1 MRRSAQVRDRGRG
14 RSRVSLVIGL
24 LVALVGLGSLAVV
37 ADQWRRSDAGVT
49 VVVRGTQVVRED
61 AVVAAA
67 AVADSSVLADVDL
80 MAVQRR
86 IEKLP
91 YVRSVVVRRDP
102 PRTLVV
108 EITEREPVALLVG
121 DGAGEY
127 MVDADGIV
135 LPCVQS
141 TIEYDLPVISGVPL
155 RRLKAGLP
163 ARDARVI
170 GAVDVLRTADSLG
183 AGYGEL
189 FSELNVSRPRDLV
202 LYTHDAG
209 VPVLFGRSER
219 AAQKLLSFRTFWE
232 TVAVHEDLRDIAYV
246 DVRFRDQVVV
256 RHRFAADTLAVAPKD
271 TILITSD

>member
-1 MRRSAQVRDRGRG
+1 MRRNTQVRGRG
-14 RSRVSLVIGL
+14 RSRLSLVIGL
-24 LVALVGLGSLAVV
+24 LVALVGLGSLAVL

-49 VVVRGTQVVRED
+49 VLVRGTQLVRED

-67 AVADSSVLADVDL
+67 AVADSAVLADVDL

-108 EITEREPVALLVG
+108 EISEREPVALIVG
-121 DGAGEY
+121 DGPQEY
-127 MVDADGIV
+127 MIDVDGIV

-141 TIEYDLPVISGVPL
+141 TIEYDLPVISGASMGH
-155 RRLKAGLP
+155 LKAGQP
-163 ARDARVI
+163 ARDARVHD
-170 GAVDVLRTADSLG
+170 AVNVLRTADSLG
-183 AGYGEL
+183 TGYNEL
-189 FSELNVSRPRDLV
+189 FSEVNVSHARDLV

-209 VPVLFGRSER
+209 IPVLFGRPER
-219 AAQKLLSFRTFWE
+219 AAQKLLSLRTYWE
-232 TVAVHEDLRDIAYV
+232 TVAVHEDVREISYV

-256 RHRFAADTLAVAPKD
+256 RHRFAADSLAVAPKD

>member
-1 MRRSAQVRDRGRG
+1 MRRNAQVRGRG
-14 RSRVSLVIGL
+14 RSRLSLVIGL
-24 LVALVGLGSLAVV
+24 LVALVGLGSLAVL

-49 VVVRGTQVVRED
+49 VLVRGTQLVRED

-67 AVADSSVLADVDL
+67 AVADSAVLADVDL

-108 EITEREPVALLVG
+108 EISEREPVALIVG
-121 DGAGEY
+121 DGPQEY
-127 MVDADGIV
+127 MIDVDGIV

-141 TIEYDLPVISGVPL
+141 TIEYDLPVISGAAMG
-155 RRLKAGLP
+155 RLKPGQP
-163 ARDARVI
+163 ARDARVRD
-170 GAVDVLRTADSLG
+170 AVDVLRTADSLG
-183 AGYGEL
+183 TGYNEL
-189 FSELNVSRPRDLV
+189 FSEVNVSHARDLV

-209 VPVLFGRSER
+209 IPVLFGRPER
-219 AAQKLLSFRTFWE
+219 AAQKLLSLRTYWE
-232 TVAVHEDLRDIAYV
+232 TVAVHEDVREISYV
-246 DVRFRDQVVV
+246 DVRFREQVVV